1 MSLSGRFP
9 SYAIHSSQGIQTRK
23 VISPQG
29 AVSAVILAEDS
40 VSLGFLPGVVP
51 WTRKKGAG
59 SEDKG
64 DQGRA
69 VGCRRPR
76 PVNRAEI
83 A

>member
-1 MSLSGRFP
+1 M
-9 SYAIHSSQGIQTRK
+9 
-23 VISPQG
+23 
-29 AVSAVILAEDS
+29 VILAEDS

-51 WTRKKGAG
+51 WTREKGAG

-69 VGCRRPR
+69 VVCRRPR